1 MFKKI
6 FLVAAVC
13 CGFSGFAQAEFVT
26 GDWLEDGDN
35 QAILDTRTGKE
46 WLNMDHTEGMTLS
59 GIENALNGEL
69 SGWRIASYE
78 EIIELV
84 WSQAEIAGVLGSYWD
99 DESID
104 RERSSDSAMYELG
117 HIAQSSAKAR
127 NFSVTFG
134 GMEGDFYGLYGHF
147 VNEYKG
153 EVATLY
159 SQYTTGKYNNGM
171 YVQKTTQNALGHSWY
186 GWWLVS
192 DGGTTLESIR
202 NPEINANNPDSP
214 INDVGAPLLA
224 GGLLFAPIF
233 FFRRRKW

>member
-46 WLNMDHTEGMTLS
+46 WLNMDHTEGMTVS
-59 GIENALNGEL
+59 EVKHALNGEL
-69 SGWRIASYE
+69 SGWRIAEYE

-84 WSQAEIAGVLGSYWD
+84 WSQLENIGQLDKYWSDEEIEYG
-99 DESID
+99 
-104 RERSSDSAMYELG
+104 RNPDSPNYIG
-117 HIAQSSAKAR
+117 THIPQQRYYSEK
-127 NFSVTFG
+127 FSLKFG
-134 GMEGDFYGLYGHF
+134 GINNTAIYGHF
-147 VNEYKG
+147 VNEAKG
-153 EVATLY
+153 SVSTFY
-159 SQYTTGKYNNGM
+159 SQYTTNERINGM
-171 YVQKTTQNALGHSWY
+171 YIQNVSPSGTGNSAY

-214 INDVGAPLLA
+214 INDVGAPLVA
-224 GGLLFAPIF
+224 GGLLFAPLF
-233 FFRRRKW
+233 FFRRRKH